1 MGLGVTKLAMRT
13 STSILLPLGVFVA
26 GGVFGALDAGGFG
39 ALELGMNA
47 SATRPLALGVF
58 VAGGVFGALDA
69 GGVVVFGALVLR
81 RLSDSGAD
89 ATRFPSINSL
99 P

>member
-1 MGLGVTKLAMRT
+1 MGLGVAKLAMRT
-13 STSILLPLGVFVA
+13 SIPLTLGVFDA
-26 GGVFGALDAGGFG
+26 GGVVVFGALDFG
-39 ALELGMNA
+39 ALELSRNA
-47 SATRPLALGVF
+47 SATRPSTLGVF